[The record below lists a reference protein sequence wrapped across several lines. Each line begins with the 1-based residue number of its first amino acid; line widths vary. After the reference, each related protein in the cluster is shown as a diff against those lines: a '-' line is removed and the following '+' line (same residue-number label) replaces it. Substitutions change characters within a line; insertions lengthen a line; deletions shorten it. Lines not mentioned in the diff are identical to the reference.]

1 MKYML
6 DTNTCIFAM
15 KQKGNVIANLMKYK
29 PEDICISSITYAEL
43 VYGVEKSQA
52 KDKNRL
58 ALALFLSDIQVIPY
72 DDNAA
77 QEYGYIRADLQQ
89 KGIPIGPMDMLIA
102 SHAKALGMTIVT
114 NNTNEFK
121 RVSGLKLEDWL

>member
-89 KGIPIGPMDMLIA
+89 KR
-102 SHAKALGMTIVT
+102 
-114 NNTNEFK
+114 NTYWTYGYADCFTCK
-121 RVSGLKLEDWL
+121 GTGYDHSYK